1 MKHLDT
7 RNWIGLLML
16 VLSLVLLVPGLNNDI
31 LTLDVSFSV
40 PLLGSQ
46 NVFNETRSILGT
58 IDGLFENEN
67 ALVAYLILLFSVIVP
82 VAKALTL
89 LGALLLPSLSGSRSL
104 HKFVSLISKWS
115 MADVFV
121 VGVFIA
127 FLSTN
132 SNENVGAELH
142 SGFYYFLGYCIVS
155 IATAQVIR
163 IPGPLPTASR
173 VGE

>member
-16 VLSLVLLVPGLNNDI
+16 LLSLMLLVPGLRNDI

-40 PLLGSQ
+40 PFLGPQ
-46 NVFNETRSILGT
+46 NVFDETRSILGT
-58 IDGLFENEN
+58 IDGLFENDN
-67 ALVAYLILLFSVIVP
+67 ALVAILILFFSVIVP
-82 VAKALTL
+82 VAKALTM
-89 LGALLLPSLSGSRSL
+89 LGALLLPNLSSRASL
-104 HKFVSLISKWS
+104 HRFVGLISKWS

-127 FLSTN
+127 FLSTK

-142 SGFYYFLGYCIVS
+142 SGFYYFLGYCLVS
-155 IATAQVIR
+155 IASVQVIR
-163 IPGPLPTASR
+163 IPRPDGHIRES
-173 VGE
+173 